1 MLARKERLK
10 YSGLFQQ
17 AFEKGK
23 TISSQNLRVTLTKTR
38 DYCKN
43 QLPLVGFSITKTYSK
58 RAVDRNLIKRRL
70 REVYRLYRLDP
81 IKAEKLNA
89 LGLLVIGVKK
99 SITAESLAR
108 KNYWD
113 LKTELESLLEKG
125 LPSSS

>member
-23 TISSQNLRVTLTKTR
+23 TISSEHLRVTTTQTR

-43 QLPLVGFSITKTYSK
+43 QLPLVGFSITKIYSK
-58 RAVDRNLIKRRL
+58 LAVDRNLIKRRL
-70 REVYRLYRLDP
+70 REIYRLYRMDP
-81 IKAEKLNA
+81 IKAEKLNTI
-89 LGLLVIGVKK
+89 GLLVIGVKK
-99 SITAESLAR
+99 STTAESLTT

-113 LKTELESLLEKG
+113 LKTELESLLNKV
-125 LPSSS
+125 LSN